1 MAPALLTDLPLEV
14 TIIRSPTSAKLAAV
28 LSPTSVKALSSF
40 QAPAP
45 ATDQKPRGANRS
57 TKVAGK
63 LQVLPEQPD
72 VPTQSQILPEPPKP
86 KPPRTVEVPPVVE
99 VTSGSTAESDE
110 DADDEEEEIEE
121 EQDAEV

>member
-1 MAPALLTDLPLEV
+1 MVGDQANQSRLPV
-14 TIIRSPTSAKLAAV
+14 TGSK
-28 LSPTSVKALSSF
+28 
-40 QAPAP
+40 APAP

-72 VPTQSQILPEPPKP
+72 VPTQSQILPEPSKP